1 MADENFGASTA
12 DSDSAESILGEK
24 HHEDQGSRS
33 SYSTTLYHNLDA
45 ALGDLVQIVVQVSAN
60 SDDSEVERERVNS
73 AVFSQTS
80 SYSIAELHSAVELA
94 AIDHDDDDD
103 VWEQLSSLSSSNVNA
118 VPLREEDPVL
128 TKQELIRQ
136 IHLRRHVNQL
146 KRNLVEKEGKVE
158 ELRY

>member
-1 MADENFGASTA
+1 MQL
-12 DSDSAESILGEK
+12 SDSG
-24 HHEDQGSRS
+24 
-33 SYSTTLYHNLDA
+33 
-45 ALGDLVQIVVQVSAN
+45 
-60 SDDSEVERERVNS
+60 DSEIERERINS
-73 AVFSQTS
+73 AVSSRTS

-94 AIDHDDDDD
+94 AIDDNDEDD

-146 KRNLVEKEGKVE
+146 KRNLAEKEGKVE
-158 ELRY
+158 ELRYM

>member
-1 MADENFGASTA
+1 MQL
-12 DSDSAESILGEK
+12 SDSG
-24 HHEDQGSRS
+24 
-33 SYSTTLYHNLDA
+33 
-45 ALGDLVQIVVQVSAN
+45 
-60 SDDSEVERERVNS
+60 DSEVERERVNS
-73 AVFSQTS
+73 AVSSQTS

-94 AIDHDDDDD
+94 AVDHSDSDDDD

-118 VPLREEDPVL
+118 IPLREEDPVL

-158 ELRY
+158 ELR